1 MLCCSFAQKRLP
13 EIKHHKFGQKR
24 QSRVGHICMAGHL
37 RALCSA
43 QKSTQCRTGAV
54 GGSAVLFSQRE
65 QWQKDHT
72 TQLGAQGA
80 AAGNPQPQAEADGR
94 HLWPLWGC
102 FWPCSAVMKRAAEWF
117 LNACEPT
124 ERGQLPLPSRAKG
137 CPARRHR
144 ADGGP
149 PSRTTGLR
157 RSSSARRPRAGRDAA
172 PRAGGAGRGLGAN
185 RRGPPPPPELCP
197 RRAPGSGPGPGQ

>member
-1 MLCCSFAQKRLP
+1 MAEGPHNPAGSSGSCCWESSA
-13 EIKHHKFGQKR
+13 
-24 QSRVGHICMAGHL
+24 AGGGRWPSPL
-37 RALCSA
+37 AL
-43 QKSTQCRTGAV
+43 V
-54 GGSAVLFSQRE
+54 AVLLAL
-65 QWQKDHT
+65 
-72 TQLGAQGA
+72 LGGD
-80 AAGNPQPQAEADGR
+80 EASCG
-94 HLWPLWGC
+94 
-102 FWPCSAVMKRAAEWF
+102 VF
-117 LNACEPT
+117 LNACEPA
-124 ERGQLPLPSRAKG
+124 ERGQLPLPSQARG